1 MVTKVK
7 ALIMEHNED
16 FEMVARLYTLL
27 ALISFVLDVIS
38 FFIVFG
44 FLAKIQSDTDDF
56 NDAVSGSATVNV
68 NINTNSNT
76 NYNYNYN

>member
-1 MVTKVK
+1 
-7 ALIMEHNED
+7 MEYYED

-27 ALISFVLDVIS
+27 ALISFVFDVIS

-56 NDAVSGSATVNV
+56 NSDYKKVTTAVS
-68 NINTNSNT
+68 
-76 NYNYNYN
+76 

>member
-1 MVTKVK
+1 
-7 ALIMEHNED
+7 MEYYED

-27 ALISFVLDVIS
+27 AIISFVLDVIS

-56 NDAVSGSATVNV
+56 NSDVKAVTTSVFK
-68 NINTNSNT
+68 
-76 NYNYNYN
+76 

>member
-7 ALIMEHNED
+7 DLIMEYYED

-27 ALISFVLDVIS
+27 AIISFVLDIIS

-44 FLAKIQSDTDDF
+44 FLAKIQSDADDF
-56 NDAVSGSATVNV
+56 QLDINVAVATNV
-68 NINTNSNT
+68 
-76 NYNYNYN
+76 